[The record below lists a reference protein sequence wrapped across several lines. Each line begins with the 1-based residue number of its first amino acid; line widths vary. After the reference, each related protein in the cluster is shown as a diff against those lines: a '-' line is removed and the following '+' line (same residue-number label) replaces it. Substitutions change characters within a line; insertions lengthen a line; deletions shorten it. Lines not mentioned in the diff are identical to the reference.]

1 MRSLA
6 SVLSTRA
13 GACCELSSEPSR
25 NAPLG
30 ERAVELGVLR
40 EAKAIKLT
48 LTPRVQEAAFPE
60 LEDDESVTFMDA
72 NLLV

>member
-1 MRSLA
+1 MA
-6 SVLSTRA
+6 CVVTRDV
-13 GACCELSSEPSR
+13 ELLINGKLGTLVET
-25 NAPLG
+25 AP
-30 ERAVELGVLR
+30 AATLGVLR

-48 LTPRVQEAAFPE
+48 LPPRVQEAAFPE